1 MNRKIVEYKIVQME
15 EIGRTVKK
23 VGKMIKTWR
32 QPIWWVVLYWEQY
45 AQAMVKYEQEQ
56 DIMQSFRIQCAKD
69 SVTLTNKEID
79 KRFNKFKND
88 FSKEIKDK
96 YLDLD
101 SNSI

>member
-1 MNRKIVEYKIVQME
+1 MMSYAILRTICPSSGKI
-15 EIGRTVKK
+15 RTRARYNA
-23 VGKMIKTWR
+23 I
-32 QPIWWVVLYWEQY
+32 L
-45 AQAMVKYEQEQ
+45 
-56 DIMQSFRIQCAKD
+56 RIQCAKD